1 MLDRY
6 DQGDKCLTNLTPK
19 LVFLES
25 RATENIL
32 RVAERVEGG
41 WFGGLRRTKS
51 KRASSRSRGHSLWSR
66 QNYNSRRIWAL
77 ACN

>member
-1 MLDRY
+1 MRGASKAAEMLDRY
-6 DQGDKCLTNLTPK
+6 DQDDKCLTNLTPK

-41 WFGGLRRTKS
+41 WFGGSELDIVKE
-51 KRASSRSRGHSLWSR
+51 RASSRS
-66 QNYNSRRIWAL
+66 
-77 ACN
+77 

>member
-1 MLDRY
+1 MCGAAKATEKLDRC

-19 LVFLES
+19 LMYLES

-41 WFGGLRRTKS
+41 LFKGRELDIVKE
-51 KRASSRSRGHSLWSR
+51 RASSRS
-66 QNYNSRRIWAL
+66 
-77 ACN
+77 